1 MKMGKVMMLLACTVC
16 LSKGL
21 ADNFICPSGHTLHES
36 RCCRPINCDPGTE
49 PQLCDVNNPSS
60 TSCRLCDN
68 GYYQDQIIRSD
79 SQLRCKLKR
88 SCSKNE
94 EHSDVIVIPVIV
106 IVIVITIIIILY
118 LYKSGRGRHICHMK
132 KTETPGD
139 EENHALK
146 ENCNACET
154 LIEYR
159 EEKFTDSPNQAI
171 PLETNNSQV
180 AVDTVLF
187 QEESLHP
194 PIQPGDTPS
203 SYGDNHNRES
213 IESSIESLVLTDQT
227 QVKMVCP
234 EASNN
239 SHDLFQSSE
248 QPPPYTSAY
257 TLPTAPQRNVNN
269 TSDADAAPQ
278 SSASPLQDDS
288 RQSVG
293 ADSVPQPER
302 GTINVTQHI
311 GDGAVVN
318 LMFTGTVNGSVSN
331 NPTMTS
337 LHG

>member
-1 MKMGKVMMLLACTVC
+1 
-16 LSKGL
+16 
-21 ADNFICPSGHTLHES
+21 
-36 RCCRPINCDPGTE
+36 
-49 PQLCDVNNPSS
+49 
-60 TSCRLCDN
+60 
-68 GYYQDQIIRSD
+68 
-79 SQLRCKLKR
+79 
-88 SCSKNE
+88 
-94 EHSDVIVIPVIV
+94 
-106 IVIVITIIIILY
+106 
-118 LYKSGRGRHICHMK
+118 MK

-302 GTINVTQHI
+302 GRFFFFQLASHLCYHADCIILLFIQIVYSSDLYICSDLFLSPGTINLTQLI
-311 GDGAVVN
+311 GDGAIVN
-318 LMFTGTVNGSVSN
+318 VMLTGLVSGSVSN